1 MFDAFKEEMATKGS
15 VTFAVRARPSAPAT
29 KAVEKL
35 DDESIKIAIA
45 APPEKGK
52 ANAELIKFLSKEFN
66 TPKSSIQIV
75 SGATATHKLIRVTSN
90 E

>member
-1 MFDAFKEEMATKGS
+1 MLEAFIDELAAKGS
-15 VTFAVRARPSAPAT
+15 VTFAVRARPSAPTT

-52 ANAELIKFLSKEFN
+52 ANAELIKFLSKEFAVS
-66 TPKSSIQIV
+66 KSQITIV
-75 SGATATHKLIRVTSN
+75 SGATAPHKLIRITT
-90 E
+90 